1 MQPQPNRHID
11 FDPGLGL
18 LNSVDK
24 YDRSLQ
30 TYYSGELEENS
41 SRALELSQIKA
52 IPEEEMQT
60 IPYRHLV
67 TLSQSK
73 ENRDEIEKTLV
84 RTGDIKKLNTD
95 EIKNLKSR
103 LNCIEEWLDNYAPE
117 SVKFKIQKNVP
128 NINFNSDEK
137 IYLEN
142 LKEKMTLIDWNPES
156 IHDSFYELQEKSKV
170 SAKEYFRIM
179 YLVLLGKE
187 RGPRLGFFLATI
199 DKDFII
205 KRLNSY

>member
-1 MQPQPNRHID
+1 M
-11 FDPGLGL
+11 
-18 LNSVDK
+18 
-24 YDRSLQ
+24 
-30 TYYSGELEENS
+30 EENS

-52 IPEEEMQT
+52 IPEEERQT

-73 ENRDEIEKTLV
+73 ENHDEIEKTLV

-95 EIKNLKSR
+95 EIKNLNSR
-103 LNCIEEWLDNYAPE
+103 LNCIKGWLDNYAPE
-117 SVKFKIQKNVP
+117 SVKFKIQKNIP
-128 NINFNSDEK
+128 NIDFTSDEK

-156 IHDSFYELQEKSKV
+156 IHNSFYELQETSKV
-170 SAKEYFRIM
+170 PAKEYFRIM

-187 RGPRLGFFLATI
+187 RGPRLGFFLATM
-199 DKDFII
+199 DKDFVI
-205 KRLNSY
+205 KRLDFY